1 MPDKRVVTYLQNQ
14 IPQFENLSYQ
24 SLSFLLQ
31 NARIIDLHSRDQAAT
46 GAKNDKV
53 HKIDDQKN
61 LGFYMC
67 LRGRAKI
74 VFEVIKTK
82 KVDRIDSSQEDF
94 MLKQLDKQW
103 YHGEEREDAYEEGRT
118 LNDDQSK

>member
-1 MPDKRVVTYLQNQ
+1 
-14 IPQFENLSYQ
+14 
-24 SLSFLLQ
+24 
-31 NARIIDLHSRDQAAT
+31 
-46 GAKNDKV
+46 
-53 HKIDDQKN
+53 
-61 LGFYMC
+61 MC